1 MPKRAKAKMYWRNQG
16 SGHRAYGDFRE
27 YARWG
32 GKREPLV
39 WPGEIKATTD
49 EVRAHE
55 LFARRLQELRD
66 ACDAGM
72 AVAKVAS
79 RPPLHLAV
87 ANYLSAKE
95 DEPVTAGWVSAHAG
109 FLGKAVIFFGAET
122 KLGAVTVEG
131 IMEFMEWL
139 RRQRTPQGN
148 SYSEQSIRHHLYA
161 LSALYRKA
169 QRKGWVSRGVNPV
182 GLLERHERP
191 KVGRSKTAFLE
202 VPDASRLVWAAAT
215 YPGKPHEPEMHLAL
229 PLVATFLLTGGRQKE
244 VAGLAVSDVKFD
256 TETVIF
262 RPHPWHKGGRL
273 KSEGAERTVPLW
285 PQLREVL
292 EQYLE
297 SYRHD
302 LPGDLLFPSP
312 HLGGDRPLTD
322 LRDLLDRVA
331 VRAGLLTPALDPGTG
346 KQRRTTRGRPMWAG
360 TRIRTRIFRQTYCAA
375 RLQTLDRGQP
385 VSLYTVSRELGHESE
400 DMVRRVYARLG
411 KVRHRVEAP
420 EFRPDQWFVESG
432 GQLCPREDRTRGYPM
447 GSQGLEFGSGKRGPA
462 LFSRTIEGLQA

>member
-27 YARWG
+27 YAKWG

-72 AVAKVAS
+72 AVAKVAT
-79 RPPLHLAV
+79 RPPFHLAV

-95 DEPVTAGWVSAHAG
+95 DEPITAGWVLAHAG
-109 FLGKAVIFFGAET
+109 FLGKAVTFFGAET
-122 KLGAVTVEG
+122 KLGAVTVEDV
-131 IMEFMEWL
+131 MEFMEWL

-169 QRKGWVSRGVNPV
+169 QRKGWVPRGVNPV

-215 YPGKPHEPEMHLAL
+215 YPAKPHEPEMHLAL

-244 VAGLAVSDVKFD
+244 VAGLAVSDVRFD
-256 TETVIF
+256 TESVIF

-302 LPGDLLFPSP
+302 LPGEVLFPSP
-312 HLGGDRPLTD
+312 RLGGDRPLTD
-322 LRDLLDRVA
+322 FRDLLDRVA
-331 VRAGLLTPALDPGTG
+331 VRAGLLTPLLDPGTG
-346 KQRRTTRGRPMWAG
+346 KQRRTASGRPMWAG
-360 TRIRTRIFRQTYCAA
+360 TRVRTRIFRQTYCAA

-420 EFRPDQWFVESG
+420 EFRPEQWFDEIS
-432 GQLCPREDRTRGYPM
+432 GQLVPRESRTVTYHTGR
-447 GSQGLEFGSGKRGPA
+447 QGLELGSGKQRPA
-462 LFSRTIEGLQA
+462 LFSRTIKGLQA